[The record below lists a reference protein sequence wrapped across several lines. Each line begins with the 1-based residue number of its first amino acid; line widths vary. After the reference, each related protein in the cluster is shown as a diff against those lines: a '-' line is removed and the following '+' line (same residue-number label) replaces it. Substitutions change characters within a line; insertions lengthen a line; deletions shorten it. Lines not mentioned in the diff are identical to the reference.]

1 MKKVLILEDNIETL
15 LYLKKLLL
23 TINSDIEVLTFSNM
37 EGVYEVVLNSYIDLF
52 IVDIIINPDSPGD
65 TSGIRFAE
73 KVRMITKYEFT
84 PIIFITSLEDP
95 KLYAFKTLHSFEYI
109 EKPFDEEYVKSVIIQ
124 ALRFPVT
131 KSIDHILH
139 FRRDGILFSI
149 KCSEIIYIESVR
161 HKQYFHLCSGAV
173 EVIPYK
179 TCSQILKEADC
190 SDLLQCGRDL
200 IINRRYIENVDL
212 VNMYIKMKS
221 LAKPLEIGITYRRQ
235 MAKEFK
241 DGGEIIYNS

>member
-95 KLYAFKTLHSFEYI
+95 TLYAFKTLHSF
-109 EKPFDEEYVKSVIIQ
+109 
-124 ALRFPVT
+124 
-131 KSIDHILH
+131 
-139 FRRDGILFSI
+139 
-149 KCSEIIYIESVR
+149 
-161 HKQYFHLCSGAV
+161 
-173 EVIPYK
+173 
-179 TCSQILKEADC
+179 
-190 SDLLQCGRDL
+190 
-200 IINRRYIENVDL
+200 
-212 VNMYIKMKS
+212 
-221 LAKPLEIGITYRRQ
+221 
-235 MAKEFK
+235 
-241 DGGEIIYNS
+241 